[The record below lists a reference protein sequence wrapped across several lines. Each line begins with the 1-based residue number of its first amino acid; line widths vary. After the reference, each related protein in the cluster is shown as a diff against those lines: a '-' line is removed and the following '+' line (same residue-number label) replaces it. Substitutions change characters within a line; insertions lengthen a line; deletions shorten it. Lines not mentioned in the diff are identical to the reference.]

1 MSIISPLKFGERM
14 IVPTPLRKGGTV
26 IKEIMNQQVQS
37 LTIRNQCFAW
47 GQQTYLM
54 GVLNITPDS
63 FSDGGDYNNLDAA
76 LDRAQALVNGG
87 ATLLDIGGQST
98 RPGATPISPEAE
110 LERVIPIIK
119 TIRKSLNVPIS
130 VDTTRAMIAQQAIR
144 AGADLVNDISGGTFD
159 PEMLSTVAELEVPMI
174 LMHIRGTPETMQQLT
189 DYDDLVGEIRQV
201 LSERIVAAEK
211 AGIARSRL
219 IIDPGIGFG
228 KTYDQN
234 LELLQ
239 QLHQFQ
245 SLGVP
250 LLVGTSRKSFI
261 GKIINQ
267 DDPKKRVWGTA
278 ATCCA
283 AIAQGAD
290 ILRVH
295 DLPEMWEVSRVADA
309 IWR

>member
-1 MSIISPLKFGERM
+1 M

-267 DDPKKRVWGTA
+267 DDPKQRVWGTA

>member
-1 MSIISPLKFGERM
+1 M

-159 PEMLSTVAELEVPMI
+159 PEMLSTVAQLEVPMI

-201 LSERIVAAEK
+201 LSERIVAAEE

-228 KTYDQN
+228 KTYEQN